1 MSQFFFS
8 KQWKREENLL
18 EIMHIAC
25 AFFIL
30 ASVFHLTFIAVDRP
44 MIILIPFQNET
55 IFTAQRQKFG
65 IILLWILAV
74 VISSITYIYY
84 IISTSESI
92 ISSIRN
98 YLNTRR
104 NTLASIPPN

>member
-1 MSQFFFS
+1 
-8 KQWKREENLL
+8 
-18 EIMHIAC
+18 
-25 AFFIL
+25 
-30 ASVFHLTFIAVDRP
+30 

-55 IFTAQRQKFG
+55 IFTAKRQKFG

-104 NTLASIPPN
+104 NTLASIPPNQMNWERNSGETLSEDILLVFRAFMAESDYLMILVTPSLYNK